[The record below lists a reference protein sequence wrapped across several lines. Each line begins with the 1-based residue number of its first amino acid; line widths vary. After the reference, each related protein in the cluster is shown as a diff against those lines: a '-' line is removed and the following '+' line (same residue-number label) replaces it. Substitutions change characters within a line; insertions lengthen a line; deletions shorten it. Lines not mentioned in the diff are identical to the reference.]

1 MDEKKRI
8 EKLRQEIREHDYRYY
23 CLDNPE
29 ISDTQYDMLLKE
41 LGLLEKKHPE
51 CVSVDS
57 PTQRVGA
64 EPVKG
69 FKTVEHK
76 KRMMSLDN
84 TYSFEEIGAWQMR
97 VLKGLKGYEQGIEY
111 LAELK
116 IDGVSVNLTYQKG
129 LLAVAALRGDGETG
143 EDVTSNIKTIRA
155 IPLKFLIEDGSRF
168 IEIRGEVF
176 MPNKDFQNLN
186 RQRQND
192 DEPLF
197 ANPRN
202 AAAGTLKTLDPQIV
216 ADRQLNFFAHSLGE
230 TSDKIFLTQNDFLK
244 KAKTWG
250 VPVNPHTKLCS
261 TIKEVEEFCRHWQ
274 EKRDTLDYEID
285 GIVIKVNE
293 LEAQER
299 LGFTSKSPRWA
310 IAYKFAA
317 RQAITTV
324 KNIVVSVGRTGV
336 LTPVA
341 ELDPV
346 ECSGVTISNATL
358 HNFDEIERLG
368 IKIGDKV
375 VLERA
380 GDVIPKVVKVDLS
393 ARSGK
398 ERSFKRPVFCPVCCG
413 KVVKEKE
420 EEVAYRCVNV
430 LCSAQLEKRLIH
442 FASRAAMDIEGM
454 GESVVHQLVE
464 KKMVNRLSDI
474 YGLEKDD
481 FLKLEFFK
489 NKKAQNLI
497 DGIEASKSRPLGR
510 LLFALGI
517 RHVGEKAAEVLAHTY
532 KTLNNLMEA
541 GVDEISSIHEV
552 GDVIAHSV
560 VEFFKLKEMHR
571 LIEQLKNA
579 GVNIKQPKTEKKESA
594 ISGKMFVFTGV
605 LDSLTRFEVESRING
620 LGAKASDSV
629 TRKTDYVVAGLHP
642 GSKVE
647 KARKLGVPILSEEDF
662 KKLIGG

>member
-1 MDEKKRI
+1 MDDKNRI
-8 EKLRQEIREHDYRYY
+8 EKLTQEIRHHDYLYY
-23 CLDNPE
+23 CLDKPE
-29 ISDTQYDMLLKE
+29 ITDAQYDALLKE
-41 LGLLEKKHPE
+41 LRLLEKKHPE
-51 CVSVDS
+51 YVSADS
-57 PTQRVGA
+57 PTQRVGG

-69 FKTVEHK
+69 FKTVSHK
-76 KRMMSLDN
+76 KKMMSLDN
-84 TYSFEEIGAWQMR
+84 TYNFEEIDEWRTR
-97 VLKGLKGYEQGIEY
+97 VLKGLKGYEGSVEY

-116 IDGVSVNLTYQKG
+116 IDGVSVNLTYQAG
-129 LLAVAALRGDGETG
+129 ALAVGALRGDGETG

-155 IPLKFLIEDGSRF
+155 IPLKFLKDDGPRF

-176 MPNKDFQNLN
+176 MPNKDFQDLN

-202 AAAGTLKTLDPQIV
+202 ASAGTLKTLDPQVV
-216 ADRQLNFFAHSLGE
+216 ADRRLHFFAHSLGE
-230 TSDKIFLTQNDFLK
+230 VSEKIFLTQNDFLK
-244 KAKTWG
+244 KAKIWG
-250 VPVNPHTKLCS
+250 IPVNPYTKLCS

-285 GIVIKVNE
+285 GIVVKVNA

-317 RQAITTV
+317 RQATTTV
-324 KNIVVSVGRTGV
+324 RNITVSVGRTGV

-368 IKIGDKV
+368 IKIGDKI

-380 GDVIPKVVKVDLS
+380 GDVIPKVVKVVLG

-398 ERSFKRPVFCPVCCG
+398 ERDFKRPVFCPVCHG

-430 LCSAQLEKRLIH
+430 FCPAQLEKRLIH

-464 KKMVNRLSDI
+464 KKWVNSLSDI
-474 YGLEKDD
+474 YGLKKDD
-481 FLKLEFFK
+481 FLKLELFK
-489 NKKAQNLI
+489 DKKAQNLI
-497 DGIEASKSRPLGR
+497 DGIEASKSRSLGR

-517 RHVGEKAAEVLAHTY
+517 RHVGEKAAEVLADTY
-532 KTLNNLMEA
+532 ITLKNLMKA
-541 GVDEISSIHEV
+541 GVDEIGSIHEI

-560 VEFFKLKEMHR
+560 VEFFKSKETHH
-571 LIEQLKNA
+571 LIDQLKNS
-579 GVNIKQPKTEKKESA
+579 GVNMEQPKVEKKKTA
-594 ISGKMFVFTGV
+594 ISGKTFVFTGV
-605 LDSLTRFEVESRING
+605 MDSLTRPEAESRVKG

-629 TRKTDYVVAGLHP
+629 TKKTDYVVAGSHP
-642 GSKVE
+642 GSKIE
-647 KARKLGVPILSEEDF
+647 KARTLRVPILSEEDF
-662 KKLIGG
+662 KKLIGA